1 MEGCVLLNQKYKAL
15 FSAMRDLMIEP
26 TKMTPGVD
34 LSNGVLL
41 FYGRSIIQNTR
52 DFYEPI
58 YAWVCEYMEDPSEI
72 TVVTF
77 KLEYIDAP
85 SVKSILNLLMLLK
98 EVNNKQLVF
107 MINWY
112 YAYGDLELLQL
123 GTILQERLEMEFDFN
138 EFEPNNAR
146 ML

>member
-1 MEGCVLLNQKYKAL
+1 MK
-15 FSAMRDLMIEP
+15 DLIIEP
-26 TKMTPGVD
+26 TKKTPGVD

-41 FYGRSIIQNTR
+41 FYGRSIIENTR

-58 YAWVCEYMEDPSEI
+58 FAWVCEYMENPSEI
-72 TVVTF
+72 TAVTL

-85 SVKSILNLLMLLK
+85 SVKSLLNMLTLLK
-98 EVNNKQLVF
+98 EVSNRELVF
-107 MINWY
+107 MVNWY
-112 YAYGDLELLQL
+112 YMYGDLEMLQL

-146 ML
+146 IR

>member
-1 MEGCVLLNQKYKAL
+1 
-15 FSAMRDLMIEP
+15 MRDLMIEP
-26 TKMTPGVD
+26 TKKTPGVD

-41 FYGRSIIQNTR
+41 FYGRSIIDNTR

-58 YAWVCEYMEDPSEI
+58 YAWVCEYLEDPSEI
-72 TVVTF
+72 TVVTL

-98 EVNNKQLVF
+98 EVNNRELLF
-107 MINWY
+107 MVNWY

-123 GTILQERLEMEFDFN
+123 GTIFQERLEVEFDFN
-138 EFEPNNAR
+138 EFEPDNGR

>member
-1 MEGCVLLNQKYKAL
+1 
-15 FSAMRDLMIEP
+15 MRDLMIEP
-26 TKMTPGVD
+26 TKKTPGVD

-41 FYGRSIIQNTR
+41 FYGRSIIDNTR

-58 YAWVCEYMEDPSEI
+58 YAWVCEYLEDPSEI
-72 TVVTF
+72 TVVTL

-98 EVNNKQLVF
+98 EVNNRELLF
-107 MINWY
+107 MVNWY

-123 GTILQERLEMEFDFN
+123 GTIFQERLEMEFDFN
-138 EFEPNNAR
+138 EFEPDNGR
-146 ML
+146 MF

>member
-1 MEGCVLLNQKYKAL
+1 
-15 FSAMRDLMIEP
+15 MIEP
-26 TKMTPGVD
+26 TKKTPGVD

-41 FYGRSIIQNTR
+41 FYGRSIIDNTR

-58 YAWVCEYMEDPSEI
+58 YAWVCEYMENPSEI

-98 EVNNKQLVF
+98 EVGDRDLVF
-107 MINWY
+107 MVNWY

-146 ML
+146 MI

>member
-1 MEGCVLLNQKYKAL
+1 
-15 FSAMRDLMIEP
+15 MIEP
-26 TKMTPGVD
+26 TKKTPGVD

-41 FYGRSIIQNTR
+41 FYGRSIIDNTR

-58 YAWVCEYMEDPSEI
+58 YAWVCEYLEDPSEI
-72 TVVTF
+72 TVVTL

-98 EVNNKQLVF
+98 EVNNRELLF
-107 MINWY
+107 MVNWY

-123 GTILQERLEMEFDFN
+123 GTIFQERLEVEFDFN
-138 EFEPNNAR
+138 EFEPDNGR

>member
-1 MEGCVLLNQKYKAL
+1 
-15 FSAMRDLMIEP
+15 MRDLMIEP
-26 TKMTPGVD
+26 TKKTPGVD

-41 FYGRSIIQNTR
+41 FYGRSIIDNTR

-58 YAWVCEYMEDPSEI
+58 YAWVCEYMENPSEI

-98 EVNNKQLVF
+98 EVGDRDLVF
-107 MINWY
+107 MVNWY

-146 ML
+146 MI